1 VSREDQ
7 LMQQLADLANADP
20 AAVELMEKL
29 ATAILPAG
37 AQRHHL
43 TWPEKSDGGADRGA
57 GARATSEGPS
67 TEERLRNAEA
77 RFRTLVE
84 QIPAVTFMAVL
95 GEGANE
101 IYISPHIEQLL
112 GYTQAEW
119 LADPFLWY
127 WRLHPDD
134 RQLWNEEFARGC
146 YSGGPFRAE
155 CRFIARDG
163 GVKWVH
169 GEARI
174 IKDAIGRPQFL
185 QGVAF
190 DITESK
196 RAQEILLNEAVR
208 RAQVEQE
215 IAIARRVQTSLLPR
229 EPALPNLQIAAA
241 MLPASEVGGDY
252 YDVMPAEGGGW
263 LAIGDVSGHGLKAGL
278 VMLMVQSA
286 MAALST
292 ARPDASPTDVFR
304 VLNRVLIDNI
314 RNRLE
319 HRDFVTL
326 TLLRWFDD
334 GRLRFAG
341 AHQDILLHRRDG
353 GRVEEVQTPGTWLG
367 ASHDP
372 MAVTRDLDLRLQPGD
387 TVVLFTDGMTEA
399 MNGAGEMYGI
409 DRIVATLRDAASA
422 PVDALRD
429 RLLDDVRRWAPDQ
442 DDDRTILVARF
453 AGTGPARNS

>member
-1 VSREDQ
+1 VSSEADLLAQ
-7 LMQQLADLANADP
+7 LERLANADP

-37 AQRHHL
+37 AERHHM

-57 GARATSEGPS
+57 GARADKAGPS

-95 GEGANE
+95 GEGVNE

-112 GYTQAEW
+112 GFTQKEW

-155 CRFIARDG
+155 CRFMARDG
-163 GVKWVH
+163 SVKWVH

-174 IKDAIGRPQFL
+174 IKDAVGRPQFL

-229 EPALPNLQIAAA
+229 QPSLPKLDIAAA

-252 YDVMPAEGGGW
+252 YDVMPADGGGW

-292 ARPDASPTDVFR
+292 ARSDATPSDVFH

-334 GRLRFAG
+334 GRLNFAG
-341 AHQDILLHRRDG
+341 AHQDMLVHRAATG
-353 GRVEEVQTPGTWLG
+353 TVEEVQTPGTWLG
-367 ASHDP
+367 AHHDAT
-372 MAVTRDLDLRLQPGD
+372 AVTRDLELRLLPGD
-387 TVVLFTDGMTEA
+387 TLVLFTDGLTEA
-399 MNGAGEMYGI
+399 ANASGEMYGV
-409 DRIVATLRDAASA
+409 DRVIAALRAQAAA
-422 PVDALRD
+422 PVERVRD
-429 RLLDDVRRWAPDQ
+429 HLLDEVRRWAPEQ
-442 DDDRTILVARF
+442 DDDRTVLVARF
-453 AGTGPARNS
+453 RP

>member
-1 VSREDQ
+1 
-7 LMQQLADLANADP
+7 
-20 AAVELMEKL
+20 
-29 ATAILPAG
+29 
-37 AQRHHL
+37 
-43 TWPEKSDGGADRGA
+43 
-57 GARATSEGPS
+57 
-67 TEERLRNAEA
+67 
-77 RFRTLVE
+77 
-84 QIPAVTFMAVL
+84 MAVL
-95 GEGANE
+95 GEGVNE

-112 GYTQAEW
+112 GFTQKEW

-155 CRFIARDG
+155 CRFMARDG
-163 GVKWVH
+163 SVKWVH

-174 IKDAIGRPQFL
+174 IKDAVGRPQFL

-229 EPALPNLQIAAA
+229 QPSLPKLDIAAA

-252 YDVMPAEGGGW
+252 YDVMPADGGGW

-292 ARPDASPTDVFR
+292 ARSDATPSDVFH

-334 GRLRFAG
+334 GRLNFAG
-341 AHQDILLHRRDG
+341 AHQDMLVHRAASG
-353 GRVEEVQTPGTWLG
+353 MVEEVQTPGTWLG
-367 ASHDP
+367 AHHDAT
-372 MAVTRDLDLRLQPGD
+372 AVTRDLELRLLPGD
-387 TVVLFTDGMTEA
+387 TLVLFTDGVTEA
-399 MNGAGEMYGI
+399 MSAAGEMYGV
-409 DRIVATLRDAASA
+409 DRVIAALRAQAAA
-422 PVDALRD
+422 PVERVRD
-429 RLLDDVRRWAPDQ
+429 HLLDEVRRWAPDQ
-442 DDDRTILVARF
+442 DDDRTVLVARF
-453 AGTGPARNS
+453 RP